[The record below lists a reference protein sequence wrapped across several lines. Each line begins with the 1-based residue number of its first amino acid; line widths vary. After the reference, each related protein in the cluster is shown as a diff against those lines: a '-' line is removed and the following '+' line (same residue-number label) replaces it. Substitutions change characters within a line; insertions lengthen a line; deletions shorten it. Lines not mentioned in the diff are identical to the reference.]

1 MPVHCPL
8 ELLEEPLDLSFEAI
22 RNARLAVFF
31 ALGTLDSTRPS
42 LSFVATLGASQAGAA
57 QPLLAVTLDPFGQR
71 VQQTG
76 WFSVG
81 EVWNPLQV
89 FQPLVA
95 RVGEASPALVLLGE
109 MVSVEQRSEVAASLF
124 AHFGHAPAQA
134 RELAGQA
141 LSAAHVWPTLNA
153 LLQAWQTASEVSVLP
168 VVLPVEALQTFLT
181 DTLVA
186 SVWWPEPPSD
196 HAPPAAAWSPASAQ
210 EVRQRLHG
218 GAWRDLAGD
227 ELLNVLRHCLMLY
240 GREVNA
246 HDIAPLAALYGYAV
260 PLTSADQRTQLVLEL
275 AGYVQDASVH
285 AVVLLPIVVK
295 DPVAQVV
302 TAATIDFIAHSP
314 WLENGASHA
323 LSELGEL
330 LKHGGIANP
339 GAAFGALV
347 AMGEQRFWP
356 QQDALRV
363 LLTPDQIAVAAQVH
377 TALLRHGA
385 VAYWLRWAQ
394 AQVAVGGE
402 VFRHLCT
409 ALALA
414 RRRDQSGQVID
425 TERDLP
431 VTGNP
436 QPLRIKQVWSLEE
449 YAAYLA
455 PSLRDLALREDRTA
469 WLLEVLQAWQITP
482 QTPASKFIN

>member
-1 MPVHCPL
+1 MPVHCTL
-8 ELLEEPLDLSFEAI
+8 ELLEEPLDVAFEDI
-22 RNARLAVFF
+22 RNARLNVFF
-31 ALGTLDSTRPS
+31 ALGTLDSERPS
-42 LSFVATLGASQAGAA
+42 WSCVATVGESQAGEP
-57 QPLLAVTLDPFGQR
+57 QPLLTVRLDPFGQR
-71 VQQTG
+71 VQQAG

-89 FQPLVA
+89 FPPLLA
-95 RVGEASPALVLLGE
+95 RVGEASPALLLLGE
-109 MVSVEQRSEVAASLF
+109 MVSVEQRSAVAASLF
-124 AHFGHAPAQA
+124 AHFGHAPALA
-134 RELAGQA
+134 RELAEQA

-153 LLQAWQTASEVSVLP
+153 LLQAWQTAGEVSVLP
-168 VVLPVEALQTFLT
+168 VAFPVEAFQAFLT

-186 SVWWPEPPSD
+186 SLWWPEPPSD
-196 HAPPAAAWSPASAQ
+196 HAPPAAAWAPASAQ
-210 EVRQRLHG
+210 EVRQLLRS
-218 GAWRDLAGD
+218 GAWRDLVGE

-240 GREVNA
+240 GREVDA
-246 HDIAPLAALYGYAV
+246 QDIAPLAALYGHAV
-260 PLTSADQRTQLVLEL
+260 PLTSADQRTQLALEL
-275 AGYVQDASVH
+275 AGYIQDASVH

-295 DPVAQVV
+295 DPTAQVV
-302 TAATIDFIAHSP
+302 TTATIDFIAHSP
-314 WLENGASHA
+314 WLENGESHA
-323 LSELGEL
+323 LSELREL
-330 LKHGGIANP
+330 LKHGGITNP

-363 LLTPDQIAVAAQVH
+363 LLTPEQIAVAAQVH

-394 AQVAVGGE
+394 AEVALGGE

-409 ALALA
+409 ALVLA

-431 VTGNP
+431 ITGRP
-436 QPLRIKQVWSLEE
+436 QPFSIKQQWSLED

-455 PSLRDLALREDRTA
+455 PSLRDLALREDNTA
-469 WLLEVLQAWQITP
+469 WMLEVLQEWQVMP
-482 QTPASKFIN
+482 QPPA